1 MTFVSTK
8 AKEELY
14 RALSIARDLDWDD
27 PVLRG
32 ESEYGIYALM
42 RRCLPAAYSEKVRE
56 WFFFSYDDCNEAF
69 QRPEIFSSDTKKRP
83 LQHIPQQVD
92 PPAHREYRR
101 ILEPFFAPQAMDR
114 LEPDIR
120 AFAIDLLKDIAQR
133 GECEFIKGFAEL
145 FPTIIFCR
153 LMGFPLDDRPML
165 MRWSH
170 VFLHMASTVI
180 VQQLG
185 ITDLEPSGRPPQAVV
200 ERLQRETAAEVV
212 GYLTELLERK
222 RREPGDDLLSGLLEA
237 RYAGERPISQEE
249 LINMSF
255 LFFLAGLDTVTGMLG
270 LVVRDF
276 AEHPDRRE
284 RFIAIMND
292 GAKITSAVEGL
303 VRFHSTVAP
312 DRRVTQPCVFRGL
325 VLKENDIVRLMTPS
339 AGRDEDRFP
348 KADELDFE
356 RHPNPHLGFGLRP
369 HRCFGIHLA
378 RRELR
383 IALQEIHRLMP
394 EYALKEGDPPVAYTG
409 GLRGL
414 ARLPLVIGRG
424 CSAK

>member
-1 MTFVSTK
+1 MTSVPHKTK
-8 AKEELY
+8 GELY

-27 PVLRG
+27 PTLRG
-32 ESEYGIYALM
+32 ESEYEIYDLM
-42 RRCLPAAYSEKVRE
+42 RKYLPAAYSEKVRE
-56 WFFFSYDDCNEAF
+56 WFFFSYDDCKEAF

-83 LQHIPQQVD
+83 LQYIPQQVD

-120 AFAIDLLKDIAQR
+120 AFAIDLLKTITER
-133 GECEFIKGFAEL
+133 GECEFIEDFAVP

-153 LMGFPLDDRPML
+153 LMGFPLEDHPRL
-165 MRWSH
+165 MRWNH
-170 VFLHMASTVI
+170 IFLHMASTVI
-180 VQQLG
+180 VQQFG
-185 ITDLEPSGRPPQAVV
+185 VTELEPSGRPPQALV

-212 GYLTELLERK
+212 AYLTELLERK
-222 RREPGDDLLSGLLEA
+222 RRQPGDDLLSRLLEA
-237 RYAGERPISQEE
+237 RYAGERPLSQEE

-270 LVVRDF
+270 LIIRDF
-276 AEHPDRRE
+276 AERPDRRE
-284 RFIAIMND
+284 RFMMIMND
-292 GAKITSAVEGL
+292 PERVTSAIEEL

-312 DRRVTQPCVFRGL
+312 DRRVTHSCVFRGL
-325 VLKENDIVRLMTPS
+325 KLKENDIVRLMTPS
-339 AGRDEDRFP
+339 ADRDEDRFP

-356 RHPNPHLGFGLRP
+356 RHPNPHLGFGLGP
-369 HRCFGIHLA
+369 HRCLGIHLA

-394 EYALKEGDPPVAYTG
+394 DYTLKEGDPPVAYTG

-424 CSAK
+424 GGTK